1 MQMNPPF
8 NIDETDRL
16 LSTTRSVRK
25 RLDLD
30 TPVSR
35 EIITECLSL
44 ALQAP
49 TAANFQTWKW
59 LVVTDPAKRAELA
72 RLYNEA
78 GRDFLESASQ
88 TEPDPATRK
97 VYQSSFYLCNVLHQV
112 PVHVIPCIEGRV
124 EQKPSAP
131 AFFGSI
137 IPAVW
142 SFMLALRSRGLGSAW
157 TTALVYKEKEAAEVL
172 GIPFDEVTQVALLPV
187 AYTIGT
193 DFKPGR
199 RRPVDQ
205 VTYWDTWES
214 TR

>member
-1 MQMNPPF
+1 VDTPF
-8 NIDETDRL
+8 NLEETDRL
-16 LSTTRSVRK
+16 LTTTRSVRK
-25 RLDLD
+25 RLDLER
-30 TPVSR
+30 PVPR
-35 EIITECLSL
+35 GIIAECLGV

-49 TAANFQTWKW
+49 TANNFQTWRW
-59 LVVTDPAKRAELA
+59 VVVTDASKRAQLA

-97 VYQSSFYLCNVLHQV
+97 VYQSAFHLCNVLDQV

-172 GIPFDEVTQVALLPV
+172 GIPFDEITQVALVPV
-187 AYTIGT
+187 AYTMGT
-193 DFKPGR
+193 DFKPATR
-199 RRPVDQ
+199 LPVDR
-205 VTYWDTWES
+205 VTYWDTWGS
-214 TR
+214 TT

>member
-1 MQMNPPF
+1 MPF
-8 NIDETDRL
+8 NVDETDRL

-25 RLDLD
+25 RLNLER
-30 TPVSR
+30 PVPP
-35 EIITECLSL
+35 EIITDCLRL

-49 TAANFQTWKW
+49 TASSAQTWRW
-59 LVVTDPAKRAELA
+59 LVVTDATKRAQLA

-78 GRDFLESASQ
+78 GRDFLESASKN
-88 TEPDPATRK
+88 EPDPTTRR
-97 VYQSSFYLCNVLHQV
+97 VYQGSFYLCDVLHQV

-124 EQKPSAP
+124 ERKPSAP

-137 IPAVW
+137 LPAAW

-193 DFKPGR
+193 DFKAATR
-199 RRPVDQ
+199 LPVER

-214 TR
+214 RT

>member
-1 MQMNPPF
+1 VETVF
-8 NIDETDRL
+8 NVEETDRL

-25 RLDLD
+25 RLDLER
-30 TPVSR
+30 PVPR
-35 EIITECLSL
+35 ETITDCLRL

-49 TAANFQTWKW
+49 TASGVQTWKW

-78 GRDFLESASQ
+78 GRDFLETASQ
-88 TEPDPATRK
+88 TEPDPMTRR
-97 VYQSSFYLCNVLHQV
+97 VYQSSFYLCDVLDQV
-112 PVHVIPCIEGRV
+112 PVHVIPCIQGRV

-137 IPAVW
+137 IPAAW

-193 DFKPGR
+193 DFKPAR
-199 RRPVDQ
+199 RLPVER

-214 TR
+214 TT

>member
-1 MQMNPPF
+1 MNTPF
-8 NIDETDRL
+8 DVEETDRL

-25 RLDLD
+25 RLDLER
-30 TPVSR
+30 PVPQ
-35 EIITECLSL
+35 EIITECLGL

-59 LVVTDPAKRAELA
+59 LVVTSPTKRAELA

-157 TTALVYKEKEAAEVL
+157 TTALIYKEEEAAAVL
-172 GIPFDEVTQVALLPV
+172 GIPFDQVTQVALLPV

-199 RRPVDQ
+199 RLPVDQ

>member
-1 MQMNPPF
+1 VNTPF
-8 NIDETDRL
+8 NTEETDRL
-16 LSTTRSVRK
+16 LTSTRSVRK

-30 TPVSR
+30 RPVPR
-35 EIITECLSL
+35 EIIADCLGV

-49 TAANFQTWKW
+49 TANNFQTWRW
-59 LVVTDPAKRAELA
+59 LVVTDPHKRAQLA

-88 TEPDPATRK
+88 TEPDPATRR
-97 VYQSSFYLCNVLHQV
+97 VYQSAFYLCNVLDRV
-112 PVHVIPCIEGRV
+112 PVHVIPCIQGRV

-157 TTALVYKEKEAAEVL
+157 TTALVYREKEAAEVL

-193 DFKPGR
+193 DFRPAR
-199 RRPVDQ
+199 RLPVDS
-205 VTYWDTWES
+205 VTYWDSWES